1 MVKNSKWNKK
11 GSVRPCTAQS
21 CFTPPLSLW
30 VSAMLGALRCS
41 ENHFPVGQ
49 WLFIS
54 FGHRENLKDPR
65 K

>member
-49 WLFIS
+49 
-54 FGHRENLKDPR
+54 
-65 K
+65 